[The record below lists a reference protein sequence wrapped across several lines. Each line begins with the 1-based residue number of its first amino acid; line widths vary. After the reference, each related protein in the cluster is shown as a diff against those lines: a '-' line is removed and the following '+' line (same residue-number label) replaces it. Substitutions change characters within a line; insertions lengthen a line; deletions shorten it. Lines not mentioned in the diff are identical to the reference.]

1 MTMKKNGHPNGPA
14 TAAPPRSPS
23 AKKNGHVSAKKYAN
37 GAATDLHILLHGLQ
51 AMQ

>member
-14 TAAPPRSPS
+14 TAAPRSTA